1 MLRITADKQAGRT
14 KLALEGRLAG
24 PWVEELKNCWQ
35 ESAAAGEPVAE
46 VQLNEVIFI
55 DAAGKRL
62 LAEMHRQGVA
72 LTACSGCMTRA
83 ITEEILRGELP

>member
-1 MLRITADKQAGRT
+1 MLKITTDKEAGRT
-14 KLALEGRLAG
+14 KVKLEGRLAG
-24 PWVEELKNCWQ
+24 PWVEELKQCWRQ
-35 ESAAAGEPVAE
+35 SAAAGEPVGE

-62 LAEMHRQGVA
+62 LADMHRQGVA

-83 ITEEILRGELP
+83 ITEEILREEIA